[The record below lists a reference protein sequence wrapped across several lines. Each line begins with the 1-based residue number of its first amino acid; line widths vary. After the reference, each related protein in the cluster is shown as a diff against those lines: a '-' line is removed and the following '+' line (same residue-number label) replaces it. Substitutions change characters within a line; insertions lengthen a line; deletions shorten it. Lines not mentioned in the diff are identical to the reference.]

1 MKIRI
6 ISVPNIYLKMKQ
18 PKIIHL
24 PKITDPR
31 GNLSFLE
38 GNKHIPFE
46 IKRAYWIYDVPGGE
60 TRGGHAFR
68 EQQEFIVAMSGSF
81 DVIIDNGKSR
91 KRKFSLNRS
100 YMGLFVPA
108 GYWRQM
114 LNFSTNSIALVL
126 ASTPFDESD
135 YIREYDEFRAFAPEP
150 IEVNTIKL
158 SNNIHFTNPV
168 HDVVTTSVYDC
179 KITEL
184 DKNHRDKG
192 NITVVENGNEVPFDI
207 NRVYYL
213 YDVPGGEERGGHAHK
228 ELYQILISA
237 GGSFDVVLDDGSEKR
252 TVHLNR
258 PYQGLKIVPGIWREL
273 INFSSGATCLVL
285 ASHGYDEGDYIRNY
299 EEFEKMKKLAS
310 TP

>member
-1 MKIRI
+1 
-6 ISVPNIYLKMKQ
+6 MKQ
-18 PKIIHL
+18 PKIIQL

-81 DVIIDNGKSR
+81 DVVIDTGKGR
-91 KRKFSLNRS
+91 KKKFQLNRS
-100 YMGLFVPA
+100 YFGLYVPP
-108 GYWRQM
+108 GCWRQM
-114 LNFSTNSIALVL
+114 TNFSTNSIALVL
-126 ASTPFDESD
+126 ASTHYHEND
-135 YIREYDEFRAFAPEP
+135 YIRSFEDFRTFAAKSKKKQSL
-150 IEVNTIKL
+150 TIPNNNQY
-158 SNNIHFTNPV
+158 SNPAI
-168 HDVVTTSVYDC
+168 DDSKTSVHDC
-179 KITEL
+179 KIIEL

-192 NITVVENGNEVPFDI
+192 NITVVENGGIVPFDI

-228 ELYQILISA
+228 ELYQLIIAA
-237 GGSFDVVLDDGSEKR
+237 GGSFDVVLDDGKEKR

-258 PYQGLKIVPGIWREL
+258 PYQGLKVVPGIWREL
-273 INFSSGATCLVL
+273 INFSSGSCLLVM
-285 ASHGYDEGDYIRNY
+285 ASHRYDEKDYIRKY
-299 EEFEKMKKLAS
+299 EEFEIIKNY
-310 TP
+310 TV

>member
-1 MKIRI
+1 MTICDI
-6 ISVPNIYLKMKQ
+6 CVPYICKNMKQ
-18 PKIIHL
+18 PQIINL

-60 TRGGHAFR
+60 TRGGHAFK
-68 EQQEFIVAMSGSF
+68 EQQEFIIAMSGSF
-81 DVIIDNGKSR
+81 DVEIDTGVR

-100 YMGLFVPA
+100 YMGLYVPA
-108 GYWRQM
+108 GSWRQM

-126 ASTPFDESD
+126 ASTSFHDND
-135 YIREYDEFRAFAPEP
+135 YIRNFDDFRTFVKQKDINKTATKP
-150 IEVNTIKL
+150 
-158 SNNIHFTNPV
+158 NNLKFTNNAFQLK
-168 HDVVTTSVYDC
+168 TTTIHGC
-179 KITEL
+179 KTIEL

-192 NITVVENGNEVPFDI
+192 NITVVENGYTIPFDI

-228 ELYQILISA
+228 ELYQILIAA
-237 GGSFDVVLDDGSEKR
+237 GGSFDVVLDDGKEKQI
-252 TVHLNR
+252 VHLNR

-285 ASHGYDEGDYIRNY
+285 ASHRFDDGDYIREY
-299 EEFEKMKKLAS
+299 EDFEKLKNK
-310 TP
+310 

>member
-1 MKIRI
+1 MYGMK
-6 ISVPNIYLKMKQ
+6 SLKLIQ
-18 PKIIHL
+18 L
-24 PKITDPR
+24 PKISDPR

-81 DVIIDNGKSR
+81 DVIIDPGSGR
-91 KRKFSLNRS
+91 KKKFSLNRS
-100 YMGLFVPA
+100 YVGLYVPA
-108 GYWRQM
+108 GCWRQM
-114 LNFSTNSIALVL
+114 TNFSTNSIALVL
-126 ASTPFDESD
+126 ASTHYHKSD
-135 YIREYDEFRAFAPEP
+135 YIRSFEDFRTFASQPSEL
-150 IEVNTIKL
+150 ISGLTLNNL
-158 SNNIHFTNPV
+158 HYSNPSIDIAKTSV
-168 HDVVTTSVYDC
+168 HDC
-179 KITEL
+179 KLIEL

-192 NITVVENGNEVPFDI
+192 NITVVENGGIVPFDI

-228 ELYQILISA
+228 ELYQILIAA
-237 GGSFDVVLDDGSEKR
+237 GGSFDVVLDDGKEKR

-273 INFSSGATCLVL
+273 VNFSSGSCCLVL
-285 ASHGYDEGDYIRNY
+285 ASHKYEEGDYVRSFNDFMNY
-299 EEFEKMKKLAS
+299 KIV
-310 TP
+310 

>member
-1 MKIRI
+1 
-6 ISVPNIYLKMKQ
+6 MKQ
-18 PKIIHL
+18 PKILNL

-60 TRGGHAFR
+60 TRGGHAFK

-81 DVIIDNGKSR
+81 DVVIDTGKGR

-100 YMGLFVPA
+100 YFGLYVPP

-126 ASTPFDESD
+126 ASTSFNESD
-135 YIREYDEFRAFAPEP
+135 YIRNFDDFRIFSDQPTKIKKDLKP
-150 IEVNTIKL
+150 TNTDF
-158 SNNIHFTNPV
+158 SNLDYNSA
-168 HDVVTTSVYDC
+168 TTSVHDC
-179 KITEL
+179 KVIEL
-184 DKNHRDKG
+184 DKNHREKG
-192 NITVVENGNEVPFDI
+192 NITVVENGGIIPFDI

-228 ELYQILISA
+228 ELYQILIAA
-237 GGSFDVVLDDGSEKR
+237 GGSFDVEVLCYDILEGVGDANAKQVSLE
-252 TVHLNR
+252 
-258 PYQGLKIVPGIWREL
+258 EL
-273 INFSSGATCLVL
+273 QQKVDRITSYNVCYT
-285 ASHGYDEGDYIRNY
+285 
-299 EEFEKMKKLAS
+299 KLLRFQV
-310 TP
+310 

>member
-1 MKIRI
+1 MKKPSI
-6 ISVPNIYLKMKQ
+6 IQ
-18 PKIIHL
+18 L

-81 DVIIDNGKSR
+81 DVVIDTGKGR
-91 KRKFSLNRS
+91 KKKFSLNRS
-100 YMGLFVPA
+100 YFGLYVPA
-108 GYWRQM
+108 GCWRQM
-114 LNFSTNSIALVL
+114 TNFSTNSIALVL
-126 ASTPFDESD
+126 ASTTYQESD
-135 YIREYDEFRAFAPEP
+135 YIRNFEDFRIFATEP
-150 IEVNTIKL
+150 NIITNNIT
-158 SNNIHFTNPV
+158 SNNLRFTNPAFNESNTSV
-168 HDVVTTSVYDC
+168 HDC
-179 KITEL
+179 KVIEL

-192 NITVVENGNEVPFDI
+192 NITVVENGKIIPFDI

-228 ELYQILISA
+228 ELYQILIAA
-237 GGSFDVVLDDGSEKR
+237 GGSFDVILDDGKEKR

-273 INFSSGATCLVL
+273 MNFSSGSCCLVM
-285 ASHGYDEGDYIRNY
+285 ASHRYDEGDYIREY
-299 EEFEKMKKLAS
+299 EGFEKLKNAA
-310 TP
+310 PNP